1 MPNRRGHKALL
12 IFAFLMVSASIA
24 SVSGQA
30 VEPSWVDQIES
41 YLLQVD
47 RDTSAEIVVYV
58 AQSLRGHGIKD
69 SDGAEIYE
77 IVQLGVYIF
86 NELSLPT
93 QNGDVVGIGK
103 TGLDNGVLVLIAM
116 AEHEWRIEIGYGVG
130 GDITDIE
137 AKFIGENHLVPKF
150 QAGNYSGGLYD
161 TVVALAAEIPKP
173 STSPNL
179 PIRGRYFYENLNP
192 PLDQLP
198 GWVATLIVGVVLGVL
213 VVVVVVIVYL
223 VKTGRMK
230 LEKGRS
236 RTWGSSGGYG
246 GGGRSPG
253 GGARGGGGRSGGG
266 GAKGKW

>member
-1 MPNRRGHKALL
+1 MPNRCGHKALL
-12 IFAFLMVSASIA
+12 IFAVLMVSSSIA
-24 SVSGQA
+24 SVSGRA
-30 VEPSWVDQIES
+30 VEQSWVDQIES

-69 SDGAEIYE
+69 SDGAEISE

-93 QNGDVVGIGK
+93 PNGDVKGIGK
-103 TGLDNGVLVLIAM
+103 TGLDNGVLVLVAM
-116 AEHEWRIEIGYGVG
+116 AEHEWRIETGYGVE
-130 GDITDIE
+130 GDVTDIE
-137 AKFIGENHLVPKF
+137 AMLIGENRLVPKF
-150 QAGNYSGGLYD
+150 QEGSYGEGLYD

-198 GWVATLIVGVVLGVL
+198 SWVATLIAGIVLGVL

-236 RTWGSSGGYG
+236 RTWGTGGYG
-246 GGGRSPG
+246 GGGRSPS